1 MSDSCFQGEELVQ
14 KDIRPMASSA
24 GIGDAEISYLE
35 YEGTGKTIIFLHA
48 TGFMPWIWHP
58 IAREFAGSHHVL
70 APYFCDHRSADPYE
84 GGLNWLQ
91 LADDLTRFCNVLHI
105 DKPYLVGHSMGATV
119 ITMATAVSGLDTSGM
134 VLIEP
139 IFLPE
144 AIYAMDLSVEQHPLA
159 SKSIKRRNGW
169 SDSDEAF
176 DYLKSR
182 PLFRSWDDEMLHLY
196 LEHGM
201 KPDEEGLKLTCSPVK
216 EASLFMGGTH
226 FNPWPVLNK
235 VSQPVLVVEGALS
248 ENRGFIEYEKAAGL
262 FPKGRYLLVE
272 DARHLIPM
280 EKPALITGIIKS
292 FLTA

>member
-1 MSDSCFQGEELVQ
+1 MEQTNISP
-14 KDIRPMASSA
+14 RASSA

-48 TGFMPWIWHP
+48 TGFMPWIWNP
-58 IAREFAGSHHVL
+58 IAREFAGRHHVL
-70 APYFCDHRSADPYE
+70 APYFCDHRSVDPYE

-91 LADDLTRFCNVLHI
+91 LADDLTKFCNVLNI
-105 DKPYLVGHSMGATV
+105 DKPYLIGHSMGATV
-119 ITMATAVSGLDTSGM
+119 ITMAAAVSGLETSGM

-144 AIYAMDLSVEQHPLA
+144 DIYAMDLGVEQHPLA

-169 SDSDEAF
+169 ADSDEAF
-176 DYLKSR
+176 AYLKSR
-182 PLFRSWDDEMLHLY
+182 PLFKRWDEEMLHLY

-226 FNPWPVLNK
+226 FNPWPVLHK
-235 VSQPVLVVEGALS
+235 VSQPVLVVEGSLS

-262 FPKGRYLLVE
+262 FPEGRYLLVE
-272 DARHLIPM
+272 DAGHLIPM
-280 EKPALITGIIKS
+280 EKPALITEIIQS
-292 FLTA
+292 FLPE